1 MPLFIGGLLYYVIA
15 PQVSFVTWIDNLFE
29 LSIARPTLTN
39 TFFVFIRNHLLDML
53 WSYSF
58 MFTVNLLLGNNRLIK
73 SLLITLLSS
82 VVLECIQLLPT
93 INMTFDWWDIFA
105 EGIAVCVAYIV
116 IRLFGGTRNEYKNP

>member
-15 PQVSFVTWIDNLFE
+15 PQVNFVTWIDKLFE

-39 TFFVFIRNHLLDML
+39 IYFVFVRNHLLDML

-58 MFTVNLLLGNNRLIK
+58 MFTVYLLLGNNRLIK

-105 EGIAVCVAYIV
+105 EGIAVCAAYIV